1 MKLYLDDTRTPP
13 DKSWT
18 LVRTVEECKELLN
31 KGEVTE
37 LSLDNDL
44 GQGFLEGRELV
55 KWMAENDKWPPNKP
69 KVHSANIVAAAYMR
83 QMIDRYYKE
92 PVDEKT
98 KKDIEESKS
107 GATPKE
113 ESSKSKT

>member
-31 KGEVTE
+31 KGEVTD

-44 GQGFLEGRELV
+44 GHGFLEGRELV
-55 KWMAENDKWPPNKP
+55 KWMSENDTWPTHKP
-69 KVHSANIVAAAYMR
+69 KVHSANVVAASYMR

-92 PVDEKT
+92 KVDEKT
-98 KKDIEESKS
+98 KEKIEESKS
-107 GATPKE
+107 GATPE
-113 ESSKSKT
+113 SSSSKSKT